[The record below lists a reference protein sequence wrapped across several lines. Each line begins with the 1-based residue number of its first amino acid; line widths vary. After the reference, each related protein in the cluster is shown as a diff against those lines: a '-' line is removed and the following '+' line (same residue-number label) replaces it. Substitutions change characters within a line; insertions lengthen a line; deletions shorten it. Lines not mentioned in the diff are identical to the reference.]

1 MSELD
6 KLELYLKEH
15 GIRYKRIDGPAFI
28 PMIDGGDV
36 GRHQIVVYDEEGGR
50 KWDAICHY
58 GSYGYEKGLL
68 EIYGD
73 IVDEEYAEDVNGWL
87 TADDVI
93 ERVEKNEKNIEEK
106 ARKDEE

>member
-6 KLELYLKEH
+6 KLETYLKEH
-15 GIRYKRIDGPAFI
+15 GIRHKRIDKPAFI
-28 PMIDGGDV
+28 PMLDDGDV
-36 GRHQIVVYDEEGGR
+36 GRHQIAVYDEEGGI
-50 KWDAICHY
+50 KWDAICQF

-73 IVDEEYAEDVNGWL
+73 IVEGECVEGVIGWL

-93 ERVEKNEKNIEEK
+93 KRMQMNDKQKE
-106 ARKDEE
+106 